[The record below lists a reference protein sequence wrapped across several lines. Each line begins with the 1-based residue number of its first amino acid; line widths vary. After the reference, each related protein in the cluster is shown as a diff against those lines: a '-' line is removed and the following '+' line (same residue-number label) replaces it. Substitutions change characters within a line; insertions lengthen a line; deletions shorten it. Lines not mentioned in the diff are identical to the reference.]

1 MKPLW
6 DNLSVSFKEVH
17 ALMEEFGQ
25 GITDVRTMKA
35 FKKILAAWNKLV
47 VLHNEFD
54 RQVEPIPRED
64 IRYPFEG
71 ETFRNMWQTY
81 KDYLL
86 EDHNMTIGSRRENI
100 MLSRLKKMSETNQA
114 RAIEML
120 EFFIASGY
128 KNIFKPSDRQLTGD
142 EPAKTEE
149 QSTINPN
156 ATPKAR
162 L

>member
-6 DNLSVSFKEVH
+6 DNLSTSFKEVH
-17 ALMEEFGQ
+17 TLMEEFGQ
-25 GITDVRTMKA
+25 GITDVRSMKA

-54 RQVEPIPRED
+54 RQIEPIPRDD

-71 ETFRNMWQTY
+71 ETFRYIWQTY

-156 ATPKAR
+156 ATPKVR